1 MSQPSQK
8 TYAYDDFDCLGSD
21 GDVAYTYDAAGN
33 VTRIERDGRPTLGL
47 VWNSQYQLVSVSTNG
62 VFAERYTYDAPRRRE
77 LRKVACG
84 VMYLHLPK
92 RGSL

>member
-8 TYAYDDFDCLGSD
+8 TYAYDDFDRLGSD

-47 VWNSQYQLVSVSTNG
+47 V
-62 VFAERYTYDAPRRRE
+62 
-77 LRKVACG
+77 
-84 VMYLHLPK
+84 
-92 RGSL
+92 